1 MAAENQHMKKG
12 LLFRIHSF
20 TGLLSGIFILL
31 MSLSGSALVF
41 HEELDSLQQP
51 AIQQQAGLP
60 LLSVDSCYRSLQKE
74 FPHAQISSCMLAE
87 NTGQPFIFSVY
98 DSSYRK
104 GTQTMQ
110 VFVHPQTAQVL
121 AFRGAGK
128 DREHNFMA
136 WLTVFHNSFHLKK
149 KGEWLLGVFGLLF
162 LVSLCTGIIHYRKKI
177 VPVLLFKR
185 PLYRRNNLHQLIGV
199 YALLFNLL
207 IGASGV
213 WMQRYVFTRAF
224 YAAEQP
230 YTNTRKP
237 SPALFFRLDSSL
249 KSVQRQHPAFTA
261 HVIYFAPNRE
271 RNTAVYGSRSTNHF
285 IHSKKYADAVFLD
298 SAGRIART
306 AFVTEIIPENRRDII
321 NAQLHFGR
329 YGGWPVKLLY
339 SLFGLTG
346 AILSITGFLL
356 WLKRS
361 TH

>member
-1 MAAENQHMKKG
+1 MKKG
-12 LLFRIHSF
+12 ILFRIHSF

-41 HEELDSLQQP
+41 HEELDSLQHP
-51 AIQQQAGLP
+51 AIQQLNGQP
-60 LLSVDSCYRSLQKE
+60 LLPVDSCYRSLQKE

-87 NTGQPFIFSVY
+87 NTSEPFIFSVY

-110 VFVHPQTAQVL
+110 AFVHPQTAQVL
-121 AFRGAGK
+121 ALRGAGK

-149 KGEWLLGVFGLLF
+149 TGEWILGVFGVLF
-162 LVSLCTGIIHYRKKI
+162 LLSLCTGIIHYRKKI
-177 VPVLLFKR
+177 VPILLFKR

-207 IGASGV
+207 IGVTGV
-213 WMQRYVFTRAF
+213 WMQRYVFTSAF

-230 YTNTRKP
+230 YATTRKA
-237 SPALFFRLDSSL
+237 SPALFFHLDSSL
-249 KSVQRQHPAFTA
+249 KAVQQQHPAFTA
-261 HVIYFAPNRE
+261 HVIYFAPDAK
-271 RNTAVYGSRSTNHF
+271 RNTAVYGSRSTNSF

-298 SAGRIART
+298 SVGSITRT
-306 AFVTEIIPENRRDII
+306 AFVTEVIPENRRDII
-321 NAQLHFGR
+321 NAQLHYGR
-329 YGGWPVKLLY
+329 YGGWPIKLLY

-346 AILSITGFLL
+346 AILSITGFIL

-361 TH
+361 TR